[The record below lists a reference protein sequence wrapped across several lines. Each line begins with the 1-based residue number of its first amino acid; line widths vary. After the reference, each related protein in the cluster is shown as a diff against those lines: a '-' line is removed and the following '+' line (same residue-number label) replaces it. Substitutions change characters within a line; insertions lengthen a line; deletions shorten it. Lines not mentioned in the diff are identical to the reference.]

1 MAKQL
6 EEEKL
11 RRENQSK
18 IVETLKQKEEQLQ
31 EEMKT
36 KQVSLSHLNSPWLR
50 LNRLVKCYE

>member
-1 MAKQL
+1 MARQL

-31 EEMKT
+31 EELKS
-36 KQVSLSHLNSPWLR
+36 KQVSQMLYLNL
-50 LNRLVKCYE
+50 